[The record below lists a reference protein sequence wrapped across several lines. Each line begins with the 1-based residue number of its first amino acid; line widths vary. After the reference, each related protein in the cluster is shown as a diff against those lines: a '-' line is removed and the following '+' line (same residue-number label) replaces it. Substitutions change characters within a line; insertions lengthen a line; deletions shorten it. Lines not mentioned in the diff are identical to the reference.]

1 MYSMRTIRWKYSWAR
16 TGPDCAGAEMPEDR
30 AFGSVHA
37 VEPRSDAL
45 AAPGK
50 LSSEKRTPVKTY
62 ENEKGRPRLQ
72 GRPV

>member
-1 MYSMRTIRWKYSWAR
+1 
-16 TGPDCAGAEMPEDR
+16 MPEDR